1 MPKWVVETKT
11 SPIRVGL
18 NVTGDILARAVS
30 LVETQYLAMIW
41 VTLLRSDIKV
51 VVAVLEVFYNVCL
64 N

>member
-11 SPIRVGL
+11 SPILVGL
-18 NVTGDILARAVS
+18 NVTGDILVRAVS

-41 VTLLRSDIKV
+41 VTLDIKV

-64 N
+64 K